1 MTALGYYIDRLGTI
15 LLQLACFLAFDMLVQ
30 AGTASVA
37 GAVNQAKTA
46 AVSVAAPDGQL
57 PEFTPEENASYDR
70 GARVF
75 SELCYVC
82 HGRDG
87 KGAPILDDPDDRRMA
102 PPLSGSSRIL
112 GRPEYVI
119 LALLCG
125 ITGPV
130 DDETYEG
137 LMVPMASYDDGWIAD
152 VASYV
157 RNDFDNSGS
166 MITSNQVARI
176 RARIGNRTEP
186 FTIPELLALL
196 PVAVTNQSTWKVT
209 ASHNSEMAQN
219 ATAGASRQTAWVVGA
234 SQASGMWFQIE
245 LPEPIP
251 ICEINLD
258 AATSNAGKVAGFP
271 RLSKVQLSM
280 DGREWIN
287 PTVEIQ
293 RRGPAFVFLFDP
305 IRAKVI
311 RIVSTSSAPDD
322 APWSISRAQITQAG
336 QPIPVAS
343 GKPRNNAFE

>member
-1 MTALGYYIDRLGTI
+1 MDRNITKLQTLCLHLG
-15 LLQLACFLAFDMLVQ
+15 CFLALAVFVQ
-30 AGTASVA
+30 ASESITPNAVKSPKTASVA
-37 GAVNQAKTA
+37 
-46 AVSVAAPDGQL
+46 APFANAQ
-57 PEFTPEENASYDR
+57 PAEYTPEENASFER
-70 GARVF
+70 GAMAF
-75 SELCYVC
+75 NQLCHVC
-82 HGRDG
+82 HGQDG
-87 KGAPILDDPDDRRMA
+87 KGAPILDDPDGRLMA
-102 PPLSGSSRIL
+102 PPLSGSLRVV
-112 GRPEYVI
+112 GRPEFVI
-119 LALLCG
+119 TALLCG
-125 ITGPV
+125 IAGPI
-130 DDETYEG
+130 DGQTYQG
-137 LMVPMASYDDGWIAD
+137 LMVSMASYDDGWIAD

-196 PVAVTNQSTWKVT
+196 PVALTNQSTWKVT
-209 ASHNSEMAQN
+209 ASHNPEMAQH

-258 AATSNAGKVAGFP
+258 SAASNAGKVGGFP
-271 RLSKVQLSM
+271 DLSKVQLSM

-287 PTVEIQ
+287 PTVESQ

-305 IRAKVI
+305 IRANVI
-311 RIVSTSSAPDD
+311 RITSTSSAPED
-322 APWSISRAQITQAG
+322 APWSISRAQLFQAG
-336 QPIPVAS
+336 QPIPAAS